1 MEATRKEPPLAG
13 NRVLMPRGPTDGKEA
28 RTLAGLRRFNAV
40 VALFHLAQGIVLL
53 STDFSLP
60 VTASFAELD
69 PLSGK
74 LVAVPQDL
82 ADLRLAPL
90 IAAFLFISAA
100 AHAAVSAPW
109 VFPWYARNLR
119 RGANYARWMEYSVSA
134 SVMIVVIAMLVGI
147 YDIASLMLIFAVNAC
162 MILFGWLME
171 LHNQTTEGTD
181 WTSFSFGLFAG
192 IAPWVVIAVYLIGA
206 GNGEG
211 GPPAFVYGIFGSIFF
226 FNVFA
231 INMVLQYKKV
241 GPWRNYLFG
250 ERACIILSLTSK
262 SLLAMLWKTN
272 RQPPAANAGWAG
284 GPPWLRPAWPPVW
297 YGVRYSPD
305 PGLL

>member
-1 MEATRKEPPLAG
+1 
-13 NRVLMPRGPTDGKEA
+13 MPRGQTGGEEGPTL
-28 RTLAGLRRFNAV
+28 TGLRRFNV
-40 VALFHLAQGIVLL
+40 VMAIFHLAQGIVLL
-53 STDFSLP
+53 LISTDFSLP
-60 VTASFAELD
+60 VTASFTELD
-69 PLSGK
+69 PLSGN

-147 YDIASLMLIFAVNAC
+147 YDIASLILIFAVNAS

-171 LHNQTTEGTD
+171 LHNQTTEKTD

-192 IAPWVVIAVYLIGA
+192 IVPWVAIVVYLIGA

-211 GPPAFVYGIFGSIFF
+211 GPPGFVYGIFGSIFFF

-250 ERACIILSLTSK
+250 ERSYIILSLTSK
-262 SLLAMLWKTN
+262 SLLAW
-272 RQPPAANAGWAG
+272 QVFAGT
-284 GPPWLRPAWPPVW
+284 LRPV
-297 YGVRYSPD
+297 
-305 PGLL
+305 